1 VSRRRLLRSL
11 LVVAAAALLAPLAA
25 GASVSLRNVDASGY
39 PTVRATVVAPV
50 ASDQP
55 PTLTENG
62 QKVLDLTALNLA
74 SAKSVVVAIDRSRSM
89 AGQKLDDAVA
99 AARAFVDAKAPSDQ
113 IAVVVFGSKP
123 VQLTDFSSSTIDAD
137 DALRTMGAD
146 KKSGTALYDALALST
161 RLLAQQEGRAGVVVL
176 LTDGKD
182 VSSSHS
188 LGSAVA
194 SANKV
199 GALVYPIGVGASADT
214 AGPLQKIAQRTGGT
228 YHAAASSGSLKSVY
242 DSIRAELRRTWQ
254 LQYVTSAR
262 PGDELH
268 LRVAIDP
275 EGAASANVSV
285 PGSLEPANTSGGG
298 LPEPFYS
305 PLGGLVLV
313 LIIAFL
319 ILMAAGFLLA
329 GDKASWVKHR
339 LAPHVEGGPRKG
351 GRRKKGERFAAFAGL
366 FRITEQTFGH
376 RGIWKR
382 QQVRLERADVPLRT
396 VEFFYLMG
404 GCGFLLMLF
413 AALTGRSTLGILIAL
428 AVGAVVP
435 YVWVS
440 MKAKRRMLKFED
452 QLPDL
457 LVTLAASLKAGHSFK
472 QGIQTLVDE
481 GQEPASKELS
491 RVITDTRL
499 GRPMDEALAETAERI
514 GSKDFSFVIT
524 AVTIQRQVG
533 GSMAGLFD
541 MIADTVRQRQQF
553 ARKIRGLTAMG
564 RASAYVLIALPFFVA
579 AALTLLNPSYMS
591 PLYNT
596 STGHM
601 LIMIGLVM
609 MGIGSL
615 FLRKIVS
622 FRG

>member
-1 VSRRRLLRSL
+1 MSRQRLLKSL
-11 LVVAAAALLAPLAA
+11 LVLAVAALLAPLAA
-25 GASVSLRNVDASGY
+25 GAGVNLRNVDANGY

-50 ASDQP
+50 ATDQA

-62 QKVLDLTALNLA
+62 QKVLDLAAQNLA

-89 AGQKLDDAVA
+89 AGKKLDDAVA
-99 AARAFVDAKAPSDQ
+99 AARAFVRAKAPSDQ

-137 DALRTMGAD
+137 DALRTMGPDA
-146 KKSGTALYDALALST
+146 KSGTALYDALVLST
-161 RLLAQQEGRAGVVVL
+161 RLLTHQEGRAGVVVL

-188 LGSAVA
+188 LDSAVA
-194 SANKV
+194 AAKKV

-214 AGPLQKIAQRTGGT
+214 ARPLEQIAQQTGGT
-228 YHAAASSGSLKSVY
+228 YHAAASSSSLKSVY
-242 DSIRAELRRTWQ
+242 SSISAELKRTWQ
-254 LQYVTSAR
+254 LQYVTSAQ
-262 PGDELH
+262 PGDNLH
-268 LRVAIDP
+268 LRVEINP
-275 EGAASANVSV
+275 EGAASANVTV
-285 PGSLEPANTSGGG
+285 PGNLAPAETGGKG
-298 LPEPFYS
+298 LPSPFYS

-313 LIIAFL
+313 LIVAFL
-319 ILMAAGFLLA
+319 VLMAAGFLLA
-329 GDKASWVKHR
+329 NDKGTWVKNR
-339 LAPHVEGGPRKG
+339 LAPHVEGGPRQG
-351 GRRKKGERFAAFAGL
+351 GRREKGERFAAFAGL
-366 FRITEQTFGH
+366 FRVTEQTFGH
-376 RGIWKR
+376 RAIWRK
-382 QQVRLERADVPLRT
+382 QQVRLERAAIPLRT

-404 GCGFLLMLF
+404 GVGFLFMFF
-413 AALTGRSTLGILIAL
+413 AAITGRSTLGIVIAL
-428 AVGAVVP
+428 SIGAAIP
-435 YVWVS
+435 YFWVS

-481 GQEPASKELS
+481 GQEPASTELS

-499 GRPMDEALAETAERI
+499 GRPMDEALADTAERI

-579 AALTLLNPSYMS
+579 FALTLLNPSYMS
-591 PLYNT
+591 PLYST

-601 LIMIGLVM
+601 LILIGLVM
-609 MGIGSL
+609 MAIGSL

>member
-1 VSRRRLLRSL
+1 MRRRRLIQSL
-11 LVVAAAALLAPLAA
+11 LVVAVAALLAPLAA
-25 GASVSLRNVDASGY
+25 TASVSLRNVDASGY

-62 QKVLDLTALNLA
+62 QKVLDLTAQNLA
-74 SAKSVVVAIDRSRSM
+74 SAKSVVIAIDRSRSM
-89 AGQKLDDAVA
+89 AGKKLDDAVA
-99 AARAFVDAKAPSDQ
+99 AARAFVKAKAPSDQ

-137 DALRTMGAD
+137 DALRTMGPD
-146 KKSGTALYDALALST
+146 TKSGTALYDALSLST
-161 RLLAQQEGRAGVVVL
+161 RLLKEQEGRAGVVVL

-182 VSSSHS
+182 VSSTHS
-188 LGSAVA
+188 LDSAVA
-194 SANKV
+194 SAGKV
-199 GALVYPIGVGASADT
+199 GALVYPIGIGASADT
-214 AGPLQKIAQRTGGT
+214 AGPLQQMAQRTGGT
-228 YHAAASSGSLKSVY
+228 YHAVASTSSLKSVY
-242 DSIRAELRRTWQ
+242 ASIRAELRRTWE

-262 PGDELH
+262 PGDRLH

-275 EGAASANVSV
+275 EGAASANVTV
-285 PGSLEPANTSGGG
+285 PGNLEPATKPGNA
-298 LPEPFYS
+298 LPDPFYS
-305 PLGGLVLV
+305 SLGGLVLV

-319 ILMAAGFLLA
+319 VLMAAGFLLA
-329 GDKASWVKHR
+329 GDKGSWVKNR
-339 LAPHVEGGPRKG
+339 LAPHVEGGPQRS
-351 GRRKKGERFAAFAGL
+351 RKKGERFAAFSGV
-366 FRITEQTFGH
+366 FRVTEQTFGH
-376 RGIWKR
+376 RAIWKR

-404 GCGFLLMLF
+404 GCGFLVMFF

-428 AVGAVVP
+428 AVGAAIP
-435 YVWVS
+435 YIWVS
-440 MKAKRRMLKFED
+440 TKAKRRVLKFDD

-472 QGIQTLVDE
+472 QGLQTIVDE
-481 GQEPASKELS
+481 GHEPASKELS

-499 GRPMDEALAETAERI
+499 GRPMDEALADTADRI

-564 RASAYVLIALPFFVA
+564 RASAYVLIALPFFIA
-579 AALTLLNPSYMS
+579 FALTLLNPSYMA
-591 PLYNT
+591 PLFNT

-601 LIMIGLVM
+601 LIIVGLVM
-609 MGIGSL
+609 MGIGTL